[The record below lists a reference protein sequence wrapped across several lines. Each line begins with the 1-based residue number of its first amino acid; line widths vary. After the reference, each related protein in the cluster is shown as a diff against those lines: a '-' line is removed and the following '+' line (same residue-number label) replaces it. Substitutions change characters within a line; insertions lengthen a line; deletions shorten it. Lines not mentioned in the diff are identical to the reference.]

1 MLRRTGA
8 PMARRLL
15 AVVAIAL
22 VLAAAVP
29 AKAGGTAAA
38 TVMQFPVLTSDLI
51 FFVTSG
57 FSDHPIMLFGRPTA
71 FPLIIQPIVVVRQR
85 VVVAPTA
92 VVFLS
97 PAVPVGAPILPSVRM
112 TAPSVYSA
120 AAANAPQAAVES
132 VDNLARAPELYDER
146 LVSVTGAISGL
157 DTFVDDSGHQYLK
170 FRLSNGWRSVIVL
183 VGGQAPD
190 LRNGLRVQV
199 TGVFYSEVLSANG
212 RPEGVLQA
220 LAVTGA
226 P

>member
-1 MLRRTGA
+1 MS
-8 PMARRLL
+8 RRLF
-15 AVVAIAL
+15 AVTAVALVMAVAI
-22 VLAAAVP
+22 P
-29 AKAGGTAAA
+29 AHAGGT
-38 TVMQFPVLTSDLI
+38 VVQFPLFATDLI

-71 FPLIIQPIVVVRQR
+71 FPLIIQPIVIVRQK

-92 VVFLS
+92 VVFVS
-97 PAVPVGAPILPSVRM
+97 PAVLAGTPILPSLRM

-120 AAANAPQAAVES
+120 SAANAPSAAVES
-132 VDNLARAPELYDER
+132 VDNLARAPELYNER

-157 DTFVDDSGHQYLK
+157 DAFVDDSGHQYLK
-170 FRLSNGWRSVIVL
+170 FRLTDGWRSVIVL

-190 LRNGLRVQV
+190 LRDGLRVQV
-199 TGVFYSEVLSANG
+199 TGVFYSEVLTSNG
-212 RPEGVLQA
+212 RPAGVLQA